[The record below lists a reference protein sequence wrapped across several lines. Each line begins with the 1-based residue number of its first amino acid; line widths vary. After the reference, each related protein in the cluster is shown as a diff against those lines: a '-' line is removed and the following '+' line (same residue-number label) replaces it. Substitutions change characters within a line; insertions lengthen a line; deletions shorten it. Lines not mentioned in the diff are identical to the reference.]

1 MWGTLA
7 VVASGGESR
16 DHFSQLDV
24 TGFAWGAAILA
35 IVALLAFDIL
45 ILNRKPHVPT
55 FRRALLETC
64 CWLAVGLAF
73 GLVVVGAYGGKAGGE
88 YYAGYLIELSL
99 SVDNVFVWALI
110 LSYFAVPRQY
120 QHRLLFWGIFGAVVL
135 RAIFVFA
142 GVALVNRFEWILV
155 LFGVFLLYSAYQ
167 LLRHDEEEEFD
178 PEANR
183 LFKLIRRVIP
193 SSADYDGQKLFTK
206 ANGRRLATPLFAIMV
221 LVDVADVLFAVDSVP
236 AVLGVAREQFIVLT
250 SNAFAILGLRAM
262 YFLFADLRDRFTYIQ
277 QGLAVILA
285 FVGVKMIFDV
295 TKLIEIP
302 TSISLVVIVVVLGV
316 AVALSIL
323 RPPPVVEGHG

>member
-1 MWGTLA
+1 MLGALGLAASEGT
-7 VVASGGESR
+7 SR
-16 DHFSQLDV
+16 ANFVKLDV
-24 TGFAWGAAILA
+24 SAFAWGAAIA
-35 IVALLAFDIL
+35 VIIALLAFDIL
-45 ILNRKPHVPT
+45 ILNRKAHIPT

-64 CWLAVGLAF
+64 CWLSVGLAF
-73 GLVVVGAYGGKAGGE
+73 GLVIVGAYGGKAAGE

-120 QHRLLFWGIFGAVVL
+120 QHRLLFWGIFGAVLL

-142 GVALVNRFEWILV
+142 GVALVNRFEWILII
-155 LFGVFLLYSAYQ
+155 FGVFLLYSAYQ

-178 PEANR
+178 PEANK

-193 SSADYDGQKLFTK
+193 SSPDYDGQRLFTK
-206 ANGRRLATPLFAIMV
+206 VNGKRLATPMFAIMV

-285 FVGVKMIFDV
+285 FVGVKMILDV
-295 TKLIEIP
+295 TEVIAIP
-302 TSISLVVIVVVLGV
+302 TAVSLLFIVVVLGI
-316 AVALSIL
+316 AIALSIL
-323 RPPPVVEGHG
+323 RPPAAEGHG